1 MRVDG
6 TLSTHYD
13 YDLNG
18 NRLGRTTS
26 SGIEIG
32 AYDVKDRVVTY
43 GGRSFGYTAAG
54 NLGSVTDAG
63 GASTNYSYDAFG
75 NLRLVSLPD
84 GRRIDYE
91 IDAQNHRLGKKIN
104 GVRTY
109 GLLYSDHLRPVA
121 MLDANSAIVSTFIYA
136 TRTNIPDYM
145 VNNGQTYRFVVDH
158 LGSVRLVVNA
168 SNGSIA
174 QRIDYDEFGRVVSDT
189 NPGFQPFAFAGGL
202 YDADTG
208 LVRFGSRDYDAMS
221 GRWTALDPLLFKG
234 GQPNLYV
241 YINQDPIN
249 LTDAQGLN
257 PALILLGV
265 FVVGGAIEGGLHE
278 WLSNDAASTTD
289 IAAASLMGAGDG
301 IVTGVAAVAGLL
313 EAPLAAAALTGT
325 VLAKNLGTALVEDG
339 LQGLGEETSKEIGS
353 AICDAVSE
361 VPWECDFAG
370 DAAGGLY
377 KSLAGGSDSA
387 TGNGAAGAGG
397 GGYDGGYSDPG
408 AGGYCDPGDGTGGY
422 SGGDG
427 GNGGSD

>member
-1 MRVDG
+1 
-6 TLSTHYD
+6 
-13 YDLNG
+13 
-18 NRLGRTTS
+18 
-26 SGIEIG
+26 
-32 AYDVKDRVVTY
+32 
-43 GGRSFGYTAAG
+43 
-54 NLGSVTDAG
+54 
-63 GASTNYSYDAFG
+63 
-75 NLRLVSLPD
+75 
-84 GRRIDYE
+84 
-91 IDAQNHRLGKKIN
+91 
-104 GVRTY
+104 
-109 GLLYSDHLRPVA
+109 